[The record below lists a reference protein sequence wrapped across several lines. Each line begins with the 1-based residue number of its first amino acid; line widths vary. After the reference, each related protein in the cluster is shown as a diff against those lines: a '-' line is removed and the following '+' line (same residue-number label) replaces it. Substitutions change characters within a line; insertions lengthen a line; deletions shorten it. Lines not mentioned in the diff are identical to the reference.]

1 MVICC
6 SSLNLSLP
14 IGVNEGYQ
22 HKHLQRPTYITVESI
37 NNSKHATEMR
47 KGFER
52 DCKFFTGQYPEQ
64 LIYSQYMMDL

>member
-1 MVICC
+1 MVVCC

-22 HKHLQRPTYITVESI
+22 HKHLQRPMLFTVESI
-37 NNSKHATEMR
+37 NNSKYATEMR
-47 KGFER
+47 KGFEH

-64 LIYSQYMMDL
+64 LNCSYIRNT